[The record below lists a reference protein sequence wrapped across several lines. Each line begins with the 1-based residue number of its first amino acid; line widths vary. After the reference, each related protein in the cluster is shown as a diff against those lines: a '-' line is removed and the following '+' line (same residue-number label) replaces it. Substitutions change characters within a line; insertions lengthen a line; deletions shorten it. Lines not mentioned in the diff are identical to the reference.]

1 MNTPNNKRR
10 QDSRRRIETALV
22 RLLQNKELA
31 QVSVK
36 EICAAAEVNRT
47 TFYANY
53 MDIYDL
59 AEAVQK
65 SMEETVLGLYHEE
78 QGQAIR
84 THDFTKLIY
93 HIKENPVF
101 YKTYFKLNV
110 GDKLRFVA
118 YDIKDAAAYYDRHI
132 DYHIEFFRHGF
143 NAVIK
148 MWLSRDCAESPE
160 EILEILRS
168 EYGAK
173 ITAERIVSSA
183 PAQN

>member
-10 QDSRRRIETALV
+10 RESRLRIETALV

-31 QVSVK
+31 QISVK
-36 EICAAAEVNRT
+36 EICAAADVNRT
-47 TFYANY
+47 TFDANY
-53 MDIYDL
+53 QDIYDL
-59 AEAVQK
+59 ADAVQK
-65 SMEETVLGLYHEE
+65 SMEETVLGLYREE
-78 QGQAIR
+78 QGEEVR
-84 THDFTKLIY
+84 RHDFTKLVY
-93 HIKENPVF
+93 HIKENPIF

-110 GDKLRFVA
+110 GDKLRFGA
-118 YDIKDAAAYYDRHI
+118 YDLQDAAAYYDRHM

-160 EILEILRS
+160 EIISILKE

-173 ITAERIVSSA
+173 LTAERLTIN
-183 PAQN
+183 PA